1 MSFLTRALGASFV
14 LGLVHLAAKSK
25 AARLRSMPD
34 RYPLDVLSKEPEG
47 TEVFIDRPDG
57 TRLRAVHRGDGPTV
71 VLAHG
76 YGVSLA
82 EWNVI
87 WDLLAGAG
95 ARVIAFDQR
104 GHGKSTVGSDGIGT
118 APMSADYKAV
128 LEHFDV
134 RDGVLV
140 GHSMGTFLSVAFLL
154 NHAESARE
162 RLRGVVLVSPTAGD
176 IARGAPQSRIQIPLI
191 RSGLMNRLVRS
202 ETYGCLFGLSLMG
215 DDPSPAAIEAFN
227 RVFLEQDHE
236 RLVPILRALTTENQY
251 PRLAEIQMPCVVLC
265 GDKDKTTPP
274 WHSRLLGEGIAGAR
288 NVWVPGKG
296 HLLNWE
302 APEQVA
308 LAIRSLQA

>member
-1 MSFLTRALGASFV
+1 MSLLTRTLGASFV
-14 LGLVHLAAKSK
+14 LGLVHLAARSK

-34 RYPLDVLSKEPEG
+34 RYPLHVLSKEPEG

-57 TRLRAVHRGDGPTV
+57 TRLRAIHCGEGPTV

-87 WDLLAGAG
+87 WDLLVGTG
-95 ARVIAFDQR
+95 VRVIAFDQR
-104 GHGKSTVGSDGIGT
+104 GHGKSTIGSDGIGA
-118 APMSADYKAV
+118 APMSGDYKAI

-134 RDGVLV
+134 HDGVLV
-140 GHSMGTFLSVAFLL
+140 GHSMGTFLTVLFLL

-162 RLRGVVLVSPTAGD
+162 RLRGVVLISPTAGD
-176 IARGAPQSRIQIPLI
+176 VTRGAPQSRIQIPLI
-191 RSGLMNRLVRS
+191 QSGLMSRLVRS

-215 DDPSPAAIEAFN
+215 DEPSPAAIEAFN
-227 RVFLEQDHE
+227 RVFLEQDHD
-236 RLVPILRALTTENQY
+236 RLVPILKALAMENHY
-251 PRLAEIQMPCVVLC
+251 PRLGEIQMPCVVIC
-265 GDKDKTTPP
+265 GEKDRTTPA
-274 WHSRLLGEGIAGAR
+274 WHSRRLGAEIAGAR

-302 APEQVA
+302 APEQVVD
-308 LAIRSLQA
+308 AIRSLRA